1 MHPNV
6 HSVFIIDMETAQ
18 ESVEMSE
25 MNDKDVVIH
34 IYVFHSLSWLSSQ
47 IYVYFILFYDLVYI
61 YICIYVCL

>member
-25 MNDKDVVIH
+25 MNDEEDVDI
-34 IYVFHSLSWLSSQ
+34 
-47 IYVYFILFYDLVYI
+47 YI
-61 YICIYVCL
+61 YIYSMI

>member
-6 HSVFIIDMETAQ
+6 HSVFTIDMETAQ

-34 IYVFHSLSWLSSQ
+34 IYVFHSLSWLSSH
-47 IYVYFILFYDLVYI
+47 IYVYFILFYD
-61 YICIYVCL
+61 